1 MDGRKFQ
8 NKEDLIKLLEVNDE
22 DNFQGLI
29 DAISSGNEEL
39 IEDEVFTLDF
49 KFIQGHQCSDEWVNA
64 LIILIKHCIDNQY
77 TGSYQIINIFPPNWE
92 KLSNTGQQLI
102 LNLCKNYK
110 NNKFNELTQLVM
122 LQILGESW

>member
-77 TGSYQIINIFPPNWE
+77 TGSYQIINIFPP
-92 KLSNTGQQLI
+92 QA
-102 LNLCKNYK
+102 
-110 NNKFNELTQLVM
+110 
-122 LQILGESW
+122 